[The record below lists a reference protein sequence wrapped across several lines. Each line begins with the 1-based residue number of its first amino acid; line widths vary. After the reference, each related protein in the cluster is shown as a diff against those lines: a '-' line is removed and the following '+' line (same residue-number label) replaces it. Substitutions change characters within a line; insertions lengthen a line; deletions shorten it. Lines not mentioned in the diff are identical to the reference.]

1 MLKPLEA
8 KCVTTFHMIQSGGGG
23 GRVGNIHIHREK
35 VNAAKHSQL
44 FHLSGG
50 CTSGYMF
57 IEQFSRFCGF
67 K

>member
-8 KCVTTFHMIQSGGGG
+8 KCVTTFQMIQSGGVGG
-23 GRVGNIHIHREK
+23 GGGDIHIHREK

-50 CTSGYMF
+50 CTSG
-57 IEQFSRFCGF
+57 
-67 K
+67 

>member
-8 KCVTTFHMIQSGGGG
+8 KCVTTFQMIQSGGVGG
-23 GRVGNIHIHREK
+23 GRGGDIHIHREK

-50 CTSGYMF
+50 CTSG
-57 IEQFSRFCGF
+57 
-67 K
+67 